1 MNDIRLPVVS
11 RALEIAVLV
20 PCYNEAAA
28 IEKVVTDFRASMPAA
43 RIYVYDNNST
53 DSTIE
58 VAAKAGAVVRREL
71 RKGKGNVVRRMF
83 QDIEADI
90 YVMVDGDDTY
100 DAARAPEL
108 VAKLV
113 DDNLDMVVGRR
124 VETHDAA
131 YRAGHRLGNAVLTG
145 LVRKLFDANIQDML
159 SGYRVFSRRFVKS
172 FPAFS
177 REFEIETEL
186 TVHAMQ
192 MKMAVA
198 EVDTNYKERPPGS
211 TSKLRTFRDGTRIL
225 MTITNLVRNERPLLF
240 FSLIGLLLTVL
251 AVILGIPVLLTYLDT
266 GLVPRFPTAILC
278 TGLVLTAVVC
288 VATGLILDLVA
299 HVRREAKKL
308 VYLQHAAP
316 AEAGKP
322 LSTPRTDPQ
331 LVLDKPKSTAS
342 PRPE

>member
-1 MNDIRLPVVS
+1 MS
-11 RALEIAVLV
+11 SAFEIAVLV

-28 IEKVVTDFRASMPAA
+28 IEKVVKDFKTALPSA

-53 DSTIE
+53 DHTIE
-58 VAAKAGAVVRREL
+58 VATAAGAIVRREL

-83 QDIEADI
+83 QDVEADA

-100 DAARAPEL
+100 DASRAQEL
-108 VAKLV
+108 VDKLV
-113 DDNLDMVVGRR
+113 TDNLDMVVGRR
-124 VETHDAA
+124 IETHDAA

-145 LVRKLFDANIQDML
+145 LVRKLFDAKIQDML

-211 TSKLRTFRDGTRIL
+211 TSKLRTFRDGWRIL

-240 FSLIGLLLTVL
+240 FTLIALLCTLA
-251 AVILGIPVLLTYLDT
+251 AVILAVPVISEYLDT
-266 GLVPRFPTAILC
+266 GLVRRFPTAIFCMVL
-278 TGLVLTAVVC
+278 GLISVVC
-288 VATGLILDLVA
+288 IATGLILDLVA

-316 AEAGKP
+316 AEAA
-322 LSTPRTDPQ
+322 T
-331 LVLDKPKSTAS
+331 STAKRS
-342 PRPE
+342 AA

>member
-1 MNDIRLPVVS
+1 MS
-11 RALEIAVLV
+11 SAFEIAVLV

-28 IEKVVTDFRASMPAA
+28 IEKVVKDFKAALPSA

-53 DSTIE
+53 DNTIE
-58 VAAKAGAVVRREL
+58 VATAAGAIVRREL

-83 QDIEADI
+83 QDIEADA

-100 DAARAPEL
+100 DAARAQEL
-108 VAKLV
+108 VDKLV
-113 DDNLDMVVGRR
+113 TDNLDMVVGRR
-124 VETHDAA
+124 IETHDAA

-145 LVRKLFDANIQDML
+145 LVRKLFDAKIQDML

-211 TSKLRTFRDGTRIL
+211 TSKLRTFRDGWRIL

-240 FSLIGLLLTVL
+240 FTLIALLCTLV
-251 AVILGIPVLLTYLDT
+251 AVILAVPVISEYLDT
-266 GLVPRFPTAILC
+266 GLVRRFPTAIFCMVL
-278 TGLVLTAVVC
+278 GLISVVC

-316 AEAGKP
+316 AESA
-322 LSTPRTDPQ
+322 S
-331 LVLDKPKSTAS
+331 STAKRS
-342 PRPE
+342 AA